1 MDNQDY
7 GDIIEERRKR
17 IFSFRNLLFLIISLV
32 IIYFFLK
39 QIDVA
44 GTLTVIG
51 NIKISYILI
60 IFLLYCL
67 SNYLK
72 SLRFMLMLKEHRIK
86 HSDMFAI
93 VSYQNFFNLLLPA
106 RTGELTLIYYLKKI
120 GGLRVSTGLHSLLL
134 SRFMDLMVVAV
145 IFIISSYFYWG
156 RALPLPLLVI
166 SLIILSGS
174 LLLVFRLGLMLNL
187 AKKIIETFTKLSGLR
202 DKKIIQKGIDLVDK
216 FRDAIPEYNSKTDY
230 FLFIAVTVVIW
241 INFYIIFYFNIK
253 ALIDGVSFLRVLIGA
268 TGAVLTNTLPVNSFG
283 SFGTLEAGWTGGFM
297 LVGMNLQDSILTGFA
312 YHVMI
317 LLCAAVIASICWCVL
332 FILKHVKKP
341 H

>member
-1 MDNQDY
+1 MDNPDY
-7 GDIIEERRKR
+7 SDIIKERRKR
-17 IFSFRNLLFLIISLV
+17 IFSFRNLFFLIVSLFLV
-32 IIYFFLK
+32 YFFLR
-39 QIDVA
+39 QIDIA
-44 GTLTVIG
+44 GTFNVIRSI
-51 NIKISYILI
+51 NPSYILI

-72 SLRFMLMLKEHRIK
+72 SLRFMLMLKGHHIK
-86 HSDMFAI
+86 HSEMFAI
-93 VSYQNFFNLLLPA
+93 VSYQNFFNLILPA

-120 GGLRVSTGLHSLLL
+120 GGLKVSKGLHSLLL
-134 SRFMDLMVVAV
+134 SRFMDLMIVAV

-156 RALPLPLLVI
+156 TTLPLPLLFI

-174 LLLVFRLGLMLNL
+174 LLLVFRLGLMLDI
-187 AKKIIETFTKLSGLR
+187 ARHIIVGFTSLPGLR
-202 DKKIIQKGIDLVDK
+202 EKKIIQKGIDLVDK
-216 FRDAIPEYNSKTDY
+216 FRNAIPEYNSKTDY

-241 INFYIIFYFNIK
+241 INFYLIFYFNIK

-317 LLCAAVIASICWCVL
+317 LLCAAVIASICRCVL
-332 FILKHVKKP
+332 FMIKHIKSR
-341 H
+341 

>member
-44 GTLTVIG
+44 GTLTVIS

-72 SLRFMLMLKEHRIK
+72 SLRFMLMLKDKQIK
-86 HSDMFAI
+86 HSDMFTI
-93 VSYQNFFNLLLPA
+93 VSYQNFFNLILPA

-241 INFYIIFYFNIK
+241 INFYIIF
-253 ALIDGVSFLRVLIGA
+253 
-268 TGAVLTNTLPVNSFG
+268 
-283 SFGTLEAGWTGGFM
+283 
-297 LVGMNLQDSILTGFA
+297 
-312 YHVMI
+312 
-317 LLCAAVIASICWCVL
+317 
-332 FILKHVKKP
+332 
-341 H
+341 

>member
-7 GDIIEERRKR
+7 RDVIEERRKR
-17 IFSFRNLLFLIISLV
+17 IFSFRNLLFLIISLI

-39 QIDVA
+39 QIDIA
-44 GTLTVIG
+44 GTLTVIS

-72 SLRFMLMLKEHRIK
+72 SLRFMLMLKDKQIK
-86 HSDMFAI
+86 NSDMFTI
-93 VSYQNFFNLLLPA
+93 VSYQNFFNLILPA

-216 FRDAIPEYNSKTDY
+216 FRDAIPEYSSKTDY

>member
-7 GDIIEERRKR
+7 RDIIEERRKR

-39 QIDVA
+39 QIDIA
-44 GTLTVIG
+44 GTLTVIS

-72 SLRFMLMLKEHRIK
+72 SLRFTLMLKAHRIK

-93 VSYQNFFNLLLPA
+93 VSYQNFFNLILPA

-120 GGLRVSTGLHSLLL
+120 GGLKVSKGLHSLLL

-145 IFIISSYFYWG
+145 IFIVSSYFYWG
-156 RALPLPLLVI
+156 RALPLPLLIV

-174 LLLVFRLGLMLNL
+174 LLLVFRLGLMLEI
-187 AKKIIETFTKLSGLR
+187 AKKTFEALTKISGLR
-202 DKKIIQKGIDLVDK
+202 NTKLVHKGIEAVDK
-216 FRDAIPEYNSKTDY
+216 FRDAIPEYSSKRDY
-230 FLFIAVTVVIW
+230 FLFITVTVVIW

-297 LVGMNLQDSILTGFA
+297 LVGMNLQDAVLTGFA

-317 LLCAAVIASICWCVL
+317 LLCAAVIALLCWCAL
-332 FILKHVKKP
+332 FIIKQIKK
-341 H
+341 